1 MAVSRSN
8 GVLPV
13 AALPGRALR
22 QAFWVQNKS
31 AVNTMDVAFASGF
44 TVTMQPGSVLQ
55 RNLSGGG
62 DMEGLQGAITIT
74 GTAGQGY
81 DLEETYK

>member
-1 MAVSRSN
+1 MTVLRTN

-22 QAFWVQNKS
+22 QALWVQNKS
-31 AVNTMDVAFASGF
+31 AANTLDVAFASGF
-44 TVTMQPGSVLQ
+44 TITLQAGATLQ
-55 RNLSGGG
+55 RTLSGGG
-62 DMEGLQGAITIT
+62 DLEGLQGAITLT
-74 GTAGQGY
+74 GTAGQPY